1 MIVTSLWPRWNHP
14 IIEIFQVSQISYN
27 LPSMLFTQSPE
38 PQGPRAMLLFF
49 YPVYNIPLNFIQ
61 HVVFYFFVIFKVGSF
76 WFKLLGRYR
85 RIPFRTSIPS
95 EHHDVRAGIPRLRS
109 GGLLGG
115 FLKWV
120 VPLNHPKVHFFV
132 FFPWNKP
139 SSYYQG
145 VPFFVDKKK
154 LTIENP
160 TGSLKPSYFLW
171 DVPWSKPSS
180 YWGIPHWAKEEWRLS
195 IAIRDC

>member
-1 MIVTSLWPRWNHP
+1 
-14 IIEIFQVSQISYN
+14 
-27 LPSMLFTQSPE
+27 MLFTQSPG

-132 FFPWNKP
+132 FFHEINHLAITRG
-139 SSYYQG
+139 YH
-145 VPFFVDKKK
+145 
-154 LTIENP
+154 
-160 TGSLKPSYFLW
+160 FLW
-171 DVPWSKPSS
+171 TKKIDHRKP
-180 YWGIPHWAKEEWRLS
+180 YW
-195 IAIRDC
+195 